1 MPPVMKLGEL
11 LVDSGTITREQ
22 LSSAL
27 QHQRQYGGRLGTCLV
42 ELGIVDEKAVSGLLA
57 KQLNIPSA
65 SAAQLEKCDAFAIK
79 LVPAPM
85 AERLRAVPVRQ
96 DGDKLWVV
104 MADPTD
110 QQAIGELSKVTAKK
124 IRPMVAPELLVQYA
138 RERYYKVKRKP
149 RVVQVRTGGSD
160 LLSIDA
166 PKTPAMVSL
175 PPGTSEPPPTSGGR
189 TAPTLP
195 PPPPK
200 EAMTSDAPVYTGV
213 GSGPIKVDVEAL
225 AGYLD
230 EQPEA
235 PPPRAGRLPMEKI
248 SALLV
253 AASTD
258 DAIFDVAMRVVEQDV
273 ARLAVFLLRNGL
285 LGGWRGTGVD
295 GALLRQLNVALEEAP
310 AIARALSGGE
320 AFVGRLYAAEL
331 GALAQPLGAAREGLG
346 VILPV
351 RIGKRAVG
359 AVVGLDAS
367 LDALRHK
374 AELDKLAVK
383 LDQALHISY
392 LRRLLMQ
399 P

>member
-1 MPPVMKLGEL
+1 MKLGEL

-27 QHQRQYGGRLGTCLV
+27 SHQRQYGGRLGTCLV
-42 ELGIVDEKAVSGLLA
+42 ELGIIDEKTVSSLLA

-79 LVPAPM
+79 MVPPPV
-85 AERLRAVPVRQ
+85 AERLRAVPMRQ

-110 QQAIGELSKVTAKK
+110 QQALGELSKVTGKK

-138 RERYYKVKRKP
+138 LERYYKVKRKP

-160 LLSIDA
+160 LLSI
-166 PKTPAMVSL
+166 
-175 PPGTSEPPPTSGGR
+175 EPPKMPSMMA
-189 TAPTLP
+189 APTLASPLP

-200 EAMTSDAPVYTGV
+200 DASSDAPLYTGV
-213 GSGPIKVDVEAL
+213 GSGPIKVDVDAL

-230 EQPEA
+230 EQPAVA
-235 PPPRAGRLPMEKI
+235 PPKKGRIPMDKV
-248 SALLV
+248 SAMLV
-253 AASTD
+253 AATSD
-258 DAIFDVAMRVVEQDV
+258 DAIFDVAMRVVELDV
-273 ARLAVFLLRNGL
+273 GRLAVFLLRNSV
-285 LGGWRGTGVD
+285 LGGWRGQGID
-295 GALLRQLNVALEEAP
+295 AAMLRQLNVGLDEAP

-320 AFVGRLYAAEL
+320 TFVGRLYAAEL
-331 GALAQPLGAAREGLG
+331 GALAKPLGAAREGLG

-359 AVVGLDAS
+359 ALVGLDAS

-374 AELDKLAVK
+374 GELDKLAIK

>member
-1 MPPVMKLGEL
+1 MKLGEL

-22 LSSAL
+22 LSNAL

-42 ELGIVDEKAVSGLLA
+42 ELGIVDEKTVSSLLA

-65 SAAQLEKCDAFAIK
+65 SAAQLEKCDAFAVK
-79 LVPAPM
+79 MVPAPA
-85 AERLRAVPVRQ
+85 AERLRAVPMRQ

-110 QQAIGELSKVTAKK
+110 QQAIGELSKLTSKK

-138 RERYYKVKRKP
+138 LERYYKVKRKP

-160 LLSIDA
+160 LISIDA
-166 PKTPAMVSL
+166 PKTPAMMV
-175 PPGTSEPPPTSGGR
+175 
-189 TAPTLP
+189 APTLP

-200 EAMTSDAPVYTGV
+200 DATSDAPVYGGV
-213 GSGPIKVDVEAL
+213 GSGPIKVDVDAL

-235 PPPRAGRLPMEKI
+235 PPPRKGRLPMDKV

-253 AASTD
+253 AATSD

-273 ARLAVFLLRNGL
+273 GRLAVFLLRNGL
-285 LGGWRGTGVD
+285 LGGWRGQGVD
-295 GALLRQLNVALEEAP
+295 NATLRQLNVGLEEAP
-310 AIARALSGGE
+310 AVARALSGGE

-331 GALAQPLGAAREGLG
+331 GALAKPLGAAREGLG

-374 AELDKLAVK
+374 GELDKLAVK

>member
-1 MPPVMKLGEL
+1 MPPALKLGEL
-11 LVDSGTITREQ
+11 LVDSGTISREQ

-27 QHQRQYGGRLGTCLV
+27 NHQRQYGGRLGTCVV
-42 ELGIVDEKAVSGLLA
+42 ELGFTDEKTVAGVLA
-57 KQLNIPSA
+57 AQLKIPSA
-65 SAAQLEKCDAFAIK
+65 TAAQLDKCDAFAIK
-79 LVPAPM
+79 LVPAAM
-85 AERLRAVPVRQ
+85 AERLRAVPLRQ

-110 QQAIGELSKVTAKK
+110 QQALGELSKVTSKK
-124 IRPMVAPELLVQYA
+124 VRPMVAPELLVQYA
-138 RERYYKVKRKP
+138 LERHYKIKRQP

-166 PKTPAMVSL
+166 PGTPAMMA
-175 PPGTSEPPPTSGGR
+175 EPT
-189 TAPTLP
+189 TTP
-195 PPPPK
+195 PPP
-200 EAMTSDAPVYTGV
+200 ADAPADAPLYTGV
-213 GSGPIKVDVEAL
+213 GSGPIKVDIDAL

-230 EQPEA
+230 DEPAA
-235 PPPRAGRLPMEKI
+235 PPPQAGRLAMAKV
-248 SALLV
+248 SSLLV
-253 AASTD
+253 AATSD

-273 ARLAVFLLRNGL
+273 GRLAVFLLRNGL
-285 LGGWRGTGVD
+285 LGGWRGQGID
-295 GALLRQLNVALEEAP
+295 GAMLRQLNVALADAP

-320 AFVGRLYAAEL
+320 AFVGRLDAAEL
-331 GALAQPLGAAREGLG
+331 GELARPLGAAREGLG

-374 AELDKLAVK
+374 GELDKLAVK

-392 LRRLLMQ
+392 LRRLLLQ

>member
-1 MPPVMKLGEL
+1 MPPAIKLGEL

-22 LSSAL
+22 LSNAL

-42 ELGIVDEKAVSGLLA
+42 ELGIADEKTVSSVLA

-65 SAAQLEKCDAFAIK
+65 SAAQLEKCDSVAVK
-79 LVPAPM
+79 LVPAAV

-110 QQAIGELSKVTAKK
+110 QQAVGELSKLTSKK

-138 RERYYKVKRKP
+138 LERYYKVKRKP
-149 RVVQVRTGGSD
+149 RVVQVRTAASD
-160 LLSIDA
+160 LLKIDA
-166 PKTPAMVSL
+166 PATPAMIR
-175 PPGTSEPPPTSGGR
+175 PPVK
-189 TAPTLP
+189 P

-200 EAMTSDAPVYTGV
+200 DAVSDAPVYTGF
-213 GSGPIKVDVEAL
+213 GSGPIKVDLDAV

-235 PPPRAGRLPMEKI
+235 QPSRPGRLPMDEI
-248 SALLV
+248 SSLLV
-253 AASTD
+253 AATSD

-273 ARLAVFLLRNGL
+273 GRLAVFLLRNGI
-285 LGGWRGTGVD
+285 LGGWRGLGVD
-295 GALLRQLNVALEEAP
+295 SAMLRQLNVGLAEAP
-310 AIARALSGGE
+310 AVARALSGGE

-331 GALAQPLGAAREGLG
+331 GALAEPLGAAREGLG

-351 RIGKRAVG
+351 RIGKRAVA

-392 LRRLLMQ
+392 LRRLLLQ
-399 P
+399 S

>member
-1 MPPVMKLGEL
+1 MPPAMKLGEL

-42 ELGIVDEKAVSGLLA
+42 ELGIIDEKTVSSLLA

-65 SAAQLEKCDAFAIK
+65 SAGQLEKCEASAVK
-79 LVPAPM
+79 MVPPSM
-85 AERLRAVPVRQ
+85 AERLRAVPTRQ

-110 QQAIGELSKVTAKK
+110 QQALGELSKVTGKK

-138 RERYYKVKRKP
+138 LERYYKVKRKP

-166 PKTPAMVSL
+166 PSTPAMM
-175 PPGTSEPPPTSGGR
+175 R
-189 TAPTLP
+189 APTLP

-200 EAMTSDAPVYTGV
+200 ASGPLDTPVYTGV
-213 GSGPIKVDVEAL
+213 GSGPIKVDVDAL

-230 EQPEA
+230 EQPQAA
-235 PPPRAGRLPMEKI
+235 PPAKGRLPMDKI

-253 AASTD
+253 AATSD

-273 ARLAVFLLRNGL
+273 GRLAVFLLRNGL
-285 LGGWRGTGVD
+285 LGGWRGQGVD
-295 GALLRQLNVALEEAP
+295 SAMLRQLNIGLDEAP
-310 AIARALSGGE
+310 AVARALAGGE

-359 AVVGLDAS
+359 ALVGLDAS

-374 AELDKLAVK
+374 PELDKLAVK

>member
-1 MPPVMKLGEL
+1 MPPAMKLGEL

-27 QHQRQYGGRLGTCLV
+27 QHQRQNGGRLGTCLV
-42 ELGIVDEKAVSGLLA
+42 ELGIVDEKTVSSLLA

-65 SAAQLEKCDAFAIK
+65 SAAQLEKCDAFAVK
-79 LVPAPM
+79 MVPAAM
-85 AERLRAVPVRQ
+85 AERLRAVPMRQ

-110 QQAIGELSKVTAKK
+110 QQALGELSKVTSKK
-124 IRPMVAPELLVQYA
+124 VRPMVAPELLVQYA
-138 RERYYKVKRKP
+138 LERYYKVKRSP

-166 PKTPAMVSL
+166 PKTPAMV
-175 PPGTSEPPPTSGGR
+175 

-195 PPPPK
+195 PPPPRD
-200 EAMTSDAPVYTGV
+200 ATSEAPVYTGA
-213 GSGPIKVDVEAL
+213 GSGPIKVDVDSL

-235 PPPRAGRLPMEKI
+235 PPPHKGRLEMDKV

-253 AASTD
+253 AATSD

-273 ARLAVFLLRNGL
+273 GRLAVFLLRNGL
-285 LGGWRGTGVD
+285 LGGWRGQGVD
-295 GALLRQLNVALEEAP
+295 SAMLRQLNVGLEEAP
-310 AIARALSGGE
+310 AVARALSGGE

>member
-1 MPPVMKLGEL
+1 MPPAMKLGEL
-11 LVDSGTITREQ
+11 LVDTGTITREQ
-22 LSSAL
+22 LSNAL
-27 QHQRQYGGRLGTCLV
+27 SHQRQYGGRLGTCLV
-42 ELGIVDEKAVSGLLA
+42 ELGLVDEKTVSSLLA
-57 KQLNIPSA
+57 RQLNIPSA
-65 SAAQLEKCDAFAIK
+65 SAAQLDKCDAFAVK
-79 LVPAPM
+79 LVPAAM
-85 AERLRAVPVRQ
+85 AERLRAVPMRQ

-110 QQAIGELSKVTAKK
+110 QQALGELSKVTAKK

-138 RERYYKVKRKP
+138 LERYYKVMRKP
-149 RVVQVRTGGSD
+149 RVVQVRTGASD
-160 LLSIDA
+160 LLSID
-166 PKTPAMVSL
+166 PPASKPSSL
-175 PPGTSEPPPTSGGR
+175 RLG
-189 TAPTLP
+189 AALP

-200 EAMTSDAPVYTGV
+200 DAGSEAPIYTG
-213 GSGPIKVDVEAL
+213 GGAGPIKVDVDAL

-235 PPPRAGRLPMEKI
+235 PPPKAGRLALDKV

-253 AASTD
+253 AATSD

-273 ARLAVFLLRNGL
+273 GRLAVFLLRNGL
-285 LGGWRGTGVD
+285 LGGWRGQGVD
-295 GALLRQLNVALEEAP
+295 AAMLRQLNVALDEAP
-310 AIARALSGGE
+310 AIARALAGGE

-331 GALAQPLGAAREGLG
+331 GALAKPLGAAREGLG

-359 AVVGLDAS
+359 VVVGLDAS

-392 LRRLLMQ
+392 LRRLLLQ

>member
-1 MPPVMKLGEL
+1 MPPAMKLGEL

-27 QHQRQYGGRLGTCLV
+27 SHQRQYGGRLGTCLV
-42 ELGIVDEKAVSGLLA
+42 ELGIIDEKTVSSLLA

-65 SAAQLEKCDAFAIK
+65 SAGQLEKCEAFAVK
-79 LVPAPM
+79 MVPPSM

-110 QQAIGELSKVTAKK
+110 QQALGELSKVTGKK

-138 RERYYKVKRKP
+138 LERYYKVKRKP

-166 PKTPAMVSL
+166 PSTPAMM
-175 PPGTSEPPPTSGGR
+175 R
-189 TAPTLP
+189 APTLP

-200 EAMTSDAPVYTGV
+200 STGPLDTPVYTGV
-213 GSGPIKVDVEAL
+213 GSGPIKVDVDAL

-230 EQPEA
+230 EQPQA
-235 PPPRAGRLPMEKI
+235 PPPAKGRLPMDKI

-253 AASTD
+253 AATSD

-273 ARLAVFLLRNGL
+273 GRLAVFLLRNGL
-285 LGGWRGTGVD
+285 LGGWRGQGVD
-295 GALLRQLNVALEEAP
+295 SAMLRQLNIGLDEAP
-310 AIARALSGGE
+310 AVARALAAGE

-359 AVVGLDAS
+359 ALVGLDAS

-374 AELDKLAVK
+374 PELDKLAVK

>member
-11 LVDSGTITREQ
+11 LVDSGVISREQ
-22 LSSAL
+22 LSNAL
-27 QHQRQYGGRLGTCLV
+27 THQRQYGGRLGTCLV
-42 ELGIVDEKAVSGLLA
+42 ELGFVDEKSVAGVLA

-65 SAAQLEKCDAFAIK
+65 TASQLEKCDPFAIK
-79 LVPAPM
+79 MVPAPM
-85 AERLRAVPVRQ
+85 AERLRAVPIRP

-110 QQAIGELSKVTAKK
+110 VQALGELSKLTGKK

-138 RERYYKVKRKP
+138 LERYYKIKRKP
-149 RVVQVRTGGSD
+149 RVVQVQTGGSD
-160 LLSIDA
+160 LLSIDGPRTMGMMA
-166 PKTPAMVSL
+166 EPTLTRPPSL
-175 PPGTSEPPPTSGGR
+175 PPP
-189 TAPTLP
+189 AP
-195 PPPPK
+195 K
-200 EAMTSDAPVYTGV
+200 HAEAPVYG
-213 GSGPIKVDVEAL
+213 GAPSGPLKLDVDSL

-230 EQPEA
+230 EHRTQAA
-235 PPPRAGRLPMEKI
+235 PAVARIPMDKV
-248 SALLV
+248 SAMLV
-253 AASTD
+253 AATSD
-258 DAIFDVAMRVVEQDV
+258 DAIFDVAMQYVGQDV
-273 ARLAVFLLRNGL
+273 GRLAVFLLRNGI
-285 LGGWRGTGVD
+285 LGGWRGQGID
-295 GALLRQLNVALEEAP
+295 NALLRQLNVGLDEAP

-320 AFVGRLYAAEL
+320 VWVGRLYAAEL

-346 VILPV
+346 VVLPV

-359 AVVGLDAS
+359 VVVGLDGT

-374 AELDKLAVK
+374 PDLDRLAMK

>member
-1 MPPVMKLGEL
+1 MAPAMKLGEL

-27 QHQRQYGGRLGTCLV
+27 THQRQYGGRLGTCLV
-42 ELGIVDEKAVSGLLA
+42 ELGIVDEKTVSGLLA

-65 SAAQLEKCDAFAIK
+65 SASQLEKCEAFAIK
-79 LVPAPM
+79 LVPPSL
-85 AERLRAVPVRQ
+85 AERLRAVPMRQ

-110 QQAIGELSKVTAKK
+110 QQALGELSKVTGKK
-124 IRPMVAPELLVQYA
+124 VRPMVAPELLVQYA
-138 RERYYKVKRKP
+138 LERYYKVKRKP

-160 LLSIDA
+160 LISIDA
-166 PKTPAMVSL
+166 PA
-175 PPGTSEPPPTSGGR
+175 PPPPMKSG
-189 TAPTLP
+189 TIP
-195 PPPPK
+195 PPPPRDA
-200 EAMTSDAPVYTGV
+200 ESDAPVYTGA
-213 GSGPIKVDVEAL
+213 GSGPIKVDVDAV

-230 EQPEA
+230 EQPAA
-235 PPPRAGRLPMEKI
+235 PPPRAGRLAMEKI

-273 ARLAVFLLRNGL
+273 GRVAVFLLRNGL
-285 LGGWRGTGVD
+285 LGGWRGQGVD
-295 GALLRQLNVALEEAP
+295 SAMLRQVNVGLDEAP
-310 AIARALSGGE
+310 AIARALASGE

-359 AVVGLDAS
+359 ALVGLDAS
-367 LDALRHK
+367 LDALRRK

>member
-1 MPPVMKLGEL
+1 MKLGEL

-42 ELGIVDEKAVSGLLA
+42 ELGIVDEKTVSNLLA

-65 SAAQLEKCDAFAIK
+65 SAAQLEKCDAFAVK
-79 LVPAPM
+79 LVSAPV

-110 QQAIGELSKVTAKK
+110 QQALGELSKVTSKK

-138 RERYYKVKRKP
+138 LERYYKVKRKP
-149 RVVQVRTGGSD
+149 RVVQVQTGGSD
-160 LLSIDA
+160 LISIDA
-166 PKTPAMVSL
+166 PTTPAMM
-175 PPGTSEPPPTSGGR
+175 R
-189 TAPTLP
+189 APTLP
-195 PPPPK
+195 PPAPND
-200 EAMTSDAPVYTGV
+200 AGADAPVYTGV
-213 GSGPIKVDVEAL
+213 GSGPIKVDVDAL

-230 EQPEA
+230 DRPQA
-235 PPPRAGRLPMEKI
+235 PAPMKARLSMEKI

-273 ARLAVFLLRNGL
+273 GRLAVFLLRNGL

-295 GALLRQLNVALEEAP
+295 AALLRQLNVALEEAP
-310 AIARALSGGE
+310 AIARALSAGE

-359 AVVGLDAS
+359 ALVGLDAS

>member
-1 MPPVMKLGEL
+1 MPPAIKLGEL
-11 LVDSGTITREQ
+11 LVETGTITREQ

-42 ELGIVDEKAVSGLLA
+42 ELGIVDEKTVSSLLA

-65 SAAQLEKCDAFAIK
+65 SAAQLEKCDAFAVK
-79 LVPAPM
+79 MVPAAT
-85 AERLRAVPVRQ
+85 AERLRAVPMRQ

-110 QQAIGELSKVTAKK
+110 QQALGELSKLTSKK
-124 IRPMVAPELLVQYA
+124 VRPMVAPELLVQYA
-138 RERYYKVKRKP
+138 LERYYKVKREP

-166 PKTPAMVSL
+166 PKTPAMMA
-175 PPGTSEPPPTSGGR
+175 
-189 TAPTLP
+189 APTLP
-195 PPPPK
+195 PPPPPPK
-200 EAMTSDAPVYTGV
+200 DATSEAPIYTGV
-213 GSGPIKVDVEAL
+213 GSGPIKVDVDSL

-235 PPPRAGRLPMEKI
+235 PPPRKGRLPMDKV

-253 AASTD
+253 AATSD

-273 ARLAVFLLRNGL
+273 GRLAVFLLRNGL
-285 LGGWRGTGVD
+285 LGGWRGQGVD
-295 GALLRQLNVALEEAP
+295 SAMLRQLNVGLEEAP
-310 AIARALSGGE
+310 AVARALSGGE

>member
-1 MPPVMKLGEL
+1 MPPALKLGEL
-11 LVDSGTITREQ
+11 LVDSGVITREQ
-22 LSSAL
+22 LSHAL
-27 QHQRQYGGRLGTCLV
+27 THQRQYGGRLGTCLV
-42 ELGIVDEKAVSGLLA
+42 ELGVVDEKTVSGVLA

-65 SAAQLEKCDAFAIK
+65 TASQLEKCDAFAIK
-79 LVPAPM
+79 MVPATM
-85 AERLRAVPVRQ
+85 AERLRVVPIRQ
-96 DGDKLWVV
+96 DGDKLWVA

-110 QQAIGELSKVTAKK
+110 RQALGELSKLSSKQ

-138 RERYYKVKRKP
+138 LERYYKVKRKP

-166 PKTPAMVSL
+166 PKTPAMMPL
-175 PPGTSEPPPTSGGR
+175 G
-189 TAPTLP
+189 AKLP
-195 PPPPK
+195 PPPP
-200 EAMTSDAPVYTGV
+200 EDAESDAPVYG
-213 GSGPIKVDVEAL
+213 GAPSGPLKVDVDSL

-235 PPPRAGRLPMEKI
+235 PPSKAGRIPMEKV
-248 SALLV
+248 SAMLV
-253 AASTD
+253 AAQTD

-273 ARLAVFLLRNGL
+273 GRLAVFLLRNGL
-285 LGGWRGTGVD
+285 LGGWRGQGVD
-295 GALLRQLNVALEEAP
+295 SAMLRQINVGLEESP
-310 AIARALSGGE
+310 AIARTLAQGD

-331 GALAQPLGAAREGLG
+331 GALAKPLGAAREGLG

-359 AVVGLDAS
+359 ALVGLDAS

-374 AELDKLAVK
+374 AELDRLAVK

-392 LRRLLMQ
+392 LRRLLLQ